1 MNVIESRRSRSLIV
15 RLERGEELPAALL
28 RALGEVEARAAW
40 ITGSG
45 SLEVAEVTVYDQL
58 SREFDRTRKI
68 DTPSGVVSLTGNVA
82 LEGGALSLRLSVV
95 LARETDLGMQLLAG
109 QLVSGRA
116 FSLELCVVAFDDVS
130 LVRAPDERT
139 GLPVL
144 TAQQGALP
152 RVSEAR
158 PLAPAAASSPPVP
171 PAPMVAPS
179 IVSPSIASPSPA
191 PQAATYAPQAPAGP
205 ARMAETPQYP
215 PPSPPTETP
224 VLPQK
229 PSQRRDEPEIYPEVG
244 DAVMHF
250 HFGEC
255 TVISSDGDRIRLRQ
269 DRDGRVREVALAMLR
284 IEPPTM
290 HDGKRNFKL
299 SRKN

>member
-1 MNVIESRRSRSLIV
+1 MNVIESHRSRSLIV

-28 RALGEVEARAAW
+28 RALGEVEARSAW
-40 ITGSG
+40 ITGGG

-139 GLPVL
+139 GLSVL
-144 TAQQGALP
+144 TAQKGALP

-158 PLAPAAASSPPVP
+158 PLAPAAASSPPAP
-171 PAPMVAPS
+171 PAP
-179 IVSPSIASPSPA
+179 
-191 PQAATYAPQAPAGP
+191 QNAAYAPQAPAAPAPAP
-205 ARMAETPQYP
+205 ARAAEAPQYP

-229 PSQRRDEPEIYPEVG
+229 PSQRRDEPETYPEVG

-290 HDGKRNFKL
+290 HDGKRSFKL

>member
-15 RLERGEELPAALL
+15 RLERGEELPSALL

-40 ITGSG
+40 ITGTG
-45 SLEVAEVTVYDQL
+45 SLEAAEVTVYDQL

-144 TAQQGALP
+144 TAQKGALP

-158 PLAPAAASSPPVP
+158 PLAPAAASSPPVQ
-171 PAPMVAPS
+171 PAPA
-179 IVSPSIASPSPA
+179 ASAAPA
-191 PQAATYAPQAPAGP
+191 PQAAAYAPQAPAAP
-205 ARMAETPQYP
+205 ARAAETPQYP

-284 IEPPTM
+284 IEPPTV

>member
-28 RALGEVEARAAW
+28 RALGEVEVRSAW

-82 LEGGALSLRLSVV
+82 LESGALSLRLSVV

-116 FSLELCVVAFDDVS
+116 FSLELCVVAFDDMS
-130 LVRAPDERT
+130 LVRAPDPRT
-139 GLPVL
+139 GLLVL
-144 TAQQGALP
+144 TVQAGALP
-152 RVSEAR
+152 RAAEAR
-158 PLAPAAASSPPVP
+158 SPAAAGSGA
-171 PAPMVAPS
+171 PA
-179 IVSPSIASPSPA
+179 
-191 PQAATYAPQAPAGP
+191 APQAPASPATPAPYTPPAAAASP
-205 ARMAETPQYP
+205 ARAPEAPQYP
-215 PPSPPTETP
+215 PPSPPTEAP
-224 VLPQK
+224 VMPQK
-229 PSQRRDEPEIYPEVG
+229 PSQKRDEPEIYPEVG
-244 DAVMHF
+244 DGVMHF

-269 DRDGRVREVALAMLR
+269 DRDGRMRDVALAMLR
-284 IEPPTM
+284 IEPPTI
-290 HDGKRNFKL
+290 HDGKRSFKL